1 MEAFENLKRRL
12 LLEVSNREEIPADVT
27 KMIKE
32 AVIKLE
38 QLYQRNGTINGSI
51 EQYMEGTIQEVNAH
65 LKNRYGED
73 RRTMHFTD
81 AQQILNDIEKG
92 VYTRNNIEYAEIGS
106 SEQQRDMADKTCELL
121 REGLMDIRSRQNSI
135 LDARGFS
142 QGRIEQI
149 NAEAVQFIRE
159 YISTHQEEVVQMYR
173 DDDKQLKQDLVSQFE
188 MYLQDKQTEEKREND
203 KNEQETGE
211 AKMSESKEQDFRDS
225 MSAGISLEEQKRNAD
240 EFAIQQEE
248 NKDKEPKQT
257 SVLRDDYIM

>member
-12 LLEVSNREEIPADVT
+12 LLEVSDREEIPADVT

-32 AVIKLE
+32 AVIQLE
-38 QLYQRNGTINGSI
+38 QIYQRNGTINGSI
-51 EQYMEGTIQEVNAH
+51 EQYMEGTIQEINAN
-65 LKNRYGED
+65 LKNRFGED

-81 AQQILNDIEKG
+81 VQQILNDIEKS

-106 SEQQRDMADKTCELL
+106 TEQQRDMADKTCELL

-142 QGRIEQI
+142 QRRIEQI

-211 AKMSESKEQDFRDS
+211 ATMSESKEQDFRDS
-225 MSAGISLEEQKRNAD
+225 MSAGISLEEQKSNAD

-248 NKDKEPKQT
+248 NSDKEPKQT
-257 SVLRDDYIM
+257 SVLRDDYI

>member
-1 MEAFENLKRRL
+1 
-12 LLEVSNREEIPADVT
+12 
-27 KMIKE
+27 
-32 AVIKLE
+32 
-38 QLYQRNGTINGSI
+38 
-51 EQYMEGTIQEVNAH
+51 MEGTIQEINAN
-65 LKNRYGED
+65 LKNRFGED

-81 AQQILNDIEKG
+81 VQQILNDIEKG

-142 QGRIEQI
+142 QRRIEQI

-211 AKMSESKEQDFRDS
+211 AKMSESKEQDFRDY

-257 SVLRDDYIM
+257 SVLRDDYI

>member
-12 LLEVSNREEIPADVT
+12 LLEVSDREEIPADVT

-32 AVIKLE
+32 AVIQLE
-38 QLYQRNGTINGSI
+38 QIYQRNGTINGSI
-51 EQYMEGTIQEVNAH
+51 EQYMEGTIQEINAN
-65 LKNRYGED
+65 LKNRFGED

-81 AQQILNDIEKG
+81 VQQILNDIEKS

-106 SEQQRDMADKTCELL
+106 TEQQRDMADKTCELL

-142 QGRIEQI
+142 QRRIEQI

-188 MYLQDKQTEEKREND
+188 MYFQDKQTEEKREND
-203 KNEQETGE
+203 KKEQETGE
-211 AKMSESKEQDFRDS
+211 ATMSESKEQDFRDS
-225 MSAGISLEEQKRNAD
+225 MSAGISLEEQKSNAD

-248 NKDKEPKQT
+248 NLDKEPKQT
-257 SVLRDDYIM
+257 SVLRDDYI

>member
-12 LLEVSNREEIPADVT
+12 LMEVSNREEIPADVT

-51 EQYMEGTIQEVNAH
+51 EQYMEGTIQEINAN
-65 LKNRYGED
+65 LKNRFGED

-81 AQQILNDIEKG
+81 VQQILNDIEKS

-106 SEQQRDMADKTCELL
+106 TEQQRDMADKTCELL

-173 DDDKQLKQDLVSQFE
+173 DDDKQ
-188 MYLQDKQTEEKREND
+188 
-203 KNEQETGE
+203 
-211 AKMSESKEQDFRDS
+211 
-225 MSAGISLEEQKRNAD
+225 
-240 EFAIQQEE
+240 
-248 NKDKEPKQT
+248 
-257 SVLRDDYIM
+257 

>member
-12 LLEVSNREEIPADVT
+12 LMEVSNREEIPADVT

-51 EQYMEGTIQEVNAH
+51 EQYMEGTIQEINAN
-65 LKNRYGED
+65 LKNRFGED

-81 AQQILNDIEKG
+81 VQQILNDIEKS

-106 SEQQRDMADKTCELL
+106 TEQQRDMADKTCELL

-142 QGRIEQI
+142 QRRIEQI

-211 AKMSESKEQDFRDS
+211 ATMSESKEQDFRDS
-225 MSAGISLEEQKRNAD
+225 MSAGISLEEQKSNAD

-248 NKDKEPKQT
+248 NSDKEPKQT
-257 SVLRDDYIM
+257 SVLRDDYI

>member
-51 EQYMEGTIQEVNAH
+51 EQYMEGTIQEINAN
-65 LKNRYGED
+65 LKNRFGED

-81 AQQILNDIEKG
+81 VQQILNDIEKS

-106 SEQQRDMADKTCELL
+106 TEQQRDMADKTCELL

-142 QGRIEQI
+142 QRRIEQI

-203 KNEQETGE
+203 KNEQENGE
-211 AKMSESKEQDFRDS
+211 ATMSESKEQDFRDS
-225 MSAGISLEEQKRNAD
+225 MSAGISLEEQKSNAD

-248 NKDKEPKQT
+248 NSDKEPKQT
-257 SVLRDDYIM
+257 SVLRDDYI

>member
-1 MEAFENLKRRL
+1 MEAFENIKRRL
-12 LLEVSNREEIPADVT
+12 LLEVSDREEIPADVT

-32 AVIKLE
+32 AVIQLE
-38 QLYQRNGTINGSI
+38 QIYQRNGTINGSI
-51 EQYMEGTIQEVNAH
+51 EQYMEGTIQEINAN
-65 LKNRYGED
+65 LKNRFGED

-142 QGRIEQI
+142 QRRIEQI

-203 KNEQETGE
+203 KNEQENGE
-211 AKMSESKEQDFRDS
+211 ATMSESKEQDFRDS
-225 MSAGISLEEQKRNAD
+225 MSAGISLEEQKSNAD

-248 NKDKEPKQT
+248 NSDKEPKQT
-257 SVLRDDYIM
+257 SVLRDDYI

>member
-12 LLEVSNREEIPADVT
+12 LLEVSDREEIPADVT

-32 AVIKLE
+32 AVIQLE
-38 QLYQRNGTINGSI
+38 QIYQRNGTINGSI
-51 EQYMEGTIQEVNAH
+51 EQYMEGTIQEINAN
-65 LKNRYGED
+65 LKNRFGED

-142 QGRIEQI
+142 QRRIEQI

-203 KNEQETGE
+203 KNEQENGE
-211 AKMSESKEQDFRDS
+211 ATMSESKEQDFRDS
-225 MSAGISLEEQKRNAD
+225 MSAGISLEEQKSNAD

-248 NKDKEPKQT
+248 NSDKEPKQT
-257 SVLRDDYIM
+257 SVLRDDYI

>member
-12 LLEVSNREEIPADVT
+12 LMEVSDREEIPADVT

-32 AVIKLE
+32 AVIQLE
-38 QLYQRNGTINGSI
+38 QIYQRNGTINGSI
-51 EQYMEGTIQEVNAH
+51 EQYMEGTIQEINAN
-65 LKNRYGED
+65 LKNRFGED

-81 AQQILNDIEKG
+81 AQQILNDIEKS

-106 SEQQRDMADKTCELL
+106 TEQQRDMADKTCELL
-121 REGLMDIRSRQNSI
+121 REGLMYIRSRQNSI

-142 QGRIEQI
+142 QRRIEQI

-203 KNEQETGE
+203 KNEQENGE
-211 AKMSESKEQDFRDS
+211 ATMSESKEQDFRDS
-225 MSAGISLEEQKRNAD
+225 MSAGISLEEQKSNAD

-248 NKDKEPKQT
+248 NSDKEPKQT
-257 SVLRDDYIM
+257 SVLRDDYI